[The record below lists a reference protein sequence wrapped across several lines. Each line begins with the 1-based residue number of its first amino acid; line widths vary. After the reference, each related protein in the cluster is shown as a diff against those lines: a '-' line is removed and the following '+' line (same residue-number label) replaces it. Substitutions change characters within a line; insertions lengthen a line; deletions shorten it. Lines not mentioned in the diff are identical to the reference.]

1 MRSTRS
7 ARSAKRQQSRPT
19 ASRRARWAGST
30 GTTPQPT
37 SSQIKITSGLAS
49 SSAASSSSGQS
60 SSPAKTGRVRA
71 SSGVPGHLG
80 GAVPG
85 LLQHVV
91 QLALARA
98 ADNQNHNSTSSLC
111 PTAAQSTIPSSHSW
125 RKNPARSPVTPP
137 NCRRAVTT

>member
-7 ARSAKRQQSRPT
+7 ARTTKLQQSRPT

-60 SSPAKTGRVRA
+60 GKDGPCPGLLRGA
-71 SSGVPGHLG
+71 GHLG

>member
-60 SSPAKTGRVRA
+60 SSPAKTG
-71 SSGVPGHLG
+71 
-80 GAVPG
+80 
-85 LLQHVV
+85 
-91 QLALARA
+91 LALARA

>member
-71 SSGVPGHLG
+71 SSGV
-80 GAVPG
+80 
-85 LLQHVV
+85 
-91 QLALARA
+91 RA
-98 ADNQNHNSTSSLC
+98 TWAGPYPVFCST
-111 PTAAQSTIPSSHSW
+111 
-125 RKNPARSPVTPP
+125 
-137 NCRRAVTT
+137 

>member
-7 ARSAKRQQSRPT
+7 ARAARRQQSRPT
-19 ASRRARWAGST
+19 ASRRVRWAGST

-37 SSQIKITSGLAS
+37 SSQIKITPGLAS
-49 SSAASSSSGQS
+49 SSAVSSSSGQS